1 MPWLSKGQRPG
12 DKARRAAVLP
22 RSLWLLGSSWGCGDK
37 WQGRE
42 KPVRVFGDGTRR
54 KFASGEV
61 VHSAWDSTDHWKS
74 VTCSRKDALVPV
86 PQC

>member
-1 MPWLSKGQRPG
+1 MTKPG
-12 DKARRAAVLP
+12 GLQSSLGHFGCWEALGAVETSGKEERNQSGYVVMVQLP
-22 RSLWLLGSSWGCGDK
+22 AHPGPSS
-37 WQGRE
+37 
-42 KPVRVFGDGTRR
+42 RR